1 MQTLICYTINGWPEK
16 HQILKELFP
25 YYSHCSEIMYHEGIP
40 HEKINQYLTDI
51 NRYLTDTENHFYKA
65 LVILFKYWL
74 SIGYIG

>member
-1 MQTLICYTINGWPEK
+1 
-16 HQILKELFP
+16 
-25 YYSHCSEIMYHEGIP
+25 MYHEGIP